1 MTELEKMTAGLQYNC
16 EAEEYQES
24 WKHAAVALEEFN
36 KTSPLADRETAVKA
50 MKELMPNASEAALI
64 IPPLFCD
71 HGWPMHIAERV
82 FINRGCEFLDS
93 GGIYI
98 GKHSMLGPSCKL
110 YTTNHPIDYIERRK
124 PVQTS
129 HAIRIGEDCWLGGNV
144 TICPG
149 VTLGDRVIVA
159 AGSVVTK
166 SFPSDVMIAGN
177 PAEIKKY
184 LK

>member
-82 FINRGCEFLDS
+82 FINHGCELYLLNKEND
-93 GGIYI
+93 
-98 GKHSMLGPSCKL
+98 KL
-110 YTTNHPIDYIERRK
+110 NQEISELKNQVKEFRSRK
-124 PVQTS
+124 
-129 HAIRIGEDCWLGGNV
+129 
-144 TICPG
+144 
-149 VTLGDRVIVA
+149 IVRL
-159 AGSVVTK
+159 VDK
-166 SFPSDVMIAGN
+166 
-177 PAEIKKY
+177 IKNIF
-184 LK
+184 